1 MLEKINAE
9 NNELLHLAKRACV
22 SYLRSI
28 HLMKDKNVFDIS
40 KVDAEKLAFS
50 YGLVNAPT
58 VSLVPSDKKM
68 SQEDRIAKLRAAA
81 KARKL

>member
-1 MLEKINAE
+1 
-9 NNELLHLAKRACV
+9 
-22 SYLRSI
+22 
-28 HLMKDKNVFDIS
+28 MKDKNVFDIS

-50 YGLVNAPT
+50 YGLVNVPT